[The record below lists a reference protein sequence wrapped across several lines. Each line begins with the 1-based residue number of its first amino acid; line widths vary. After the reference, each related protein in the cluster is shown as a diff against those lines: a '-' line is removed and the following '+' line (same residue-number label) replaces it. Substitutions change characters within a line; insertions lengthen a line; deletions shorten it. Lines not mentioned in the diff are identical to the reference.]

1 MICLYWLCLIFIE
14 SLFTKLFLGYKALRL
29 DSNHKMHEF
38 EKKIPIEFS
47 LTSLIAIFG

>member
-1 MICLYWLCLIFIE
+1 MICFSLALIYWLCLIYIE

-38 EKKIPIEFS
+38 EKKFLLS
-47 LTSLIAIFG
+47 FL